1 MSARIGEL
9 ALAAGVVTA
18 DQLGQAS
25 NHQKENGG
33 RLASSLVAL
42 QLMSETQ
49 VAELV
54 ARQFALAASEDLDAL
69 DVPRDVLA
77 MVPRSHCLAHGVLP
91 LSRTG
96 TELRLA
102 MADPTDV
109 FAIDPIQ
116 FRTGLRVRPVVA
128 AETAIARAIGR
139 LYGEDAGLRPSDI
152 SVSDAEID
160 ADGADGPAARRA
172 GPRPACAEEIDLSSL
187 ARGSAERP
195 VIGLVNRILV
205 EAYRRG
211 ASDVHLEP
219 QSSGVCVR
227 FRVDGVLGDFV
238 VLPLRIREALATRIK
253 IMASLDIT
261 ERRLPQSGRLRV
273 RIRQG
278 DRSRELD
285 FRVSVMPTL
294 HGEKAVLR
302 LLDKATLVHDLAK
315 LGFEEEPL
323 RRFRAAIARPH
334 GIVLV
339 TGPTGSGKTST
350 LYSALS
356 TLNRRDRNIMTA
368 EDPVEFDLGGL
379 NQVQIREAVG
389 LTFAVALREFLR
401 QDPNVI
407 LVGEIRDY
415 ETAEIAF
422 KAALTGHLVLSTLHT
437 NDAPSTV
444 CRLVNMGVEPFLVGT
459 AVNLVQA
466 QRLVRRVCAECSE
479 DVTGEC
485 PTETLVQAGFEPG
498 EIDSLRLRRGRGCA
512 ACGGTGYRGRIGLY
526 EVMEVSDAIREK
538 VMVGATAIDIRRQAL
553 AEGMLTLR
561 ASGLEKVRQGATSL
575 EEVLRETVR

>member
-1 MSARIGEL
+1 
-9 ALAAGVVTA
+9 
-18 DQLGQAS
+18 
-25 NHQKENGG
+25 
-33 RLASSLVAL
+33 
-42 QLMSETQ
+42 
-49 VAELV
+49 
-54 ARQFALAASEDLDAL
+54 
-69 DVPRDVLA
+69 
-77 MVPRSHCLAHGVLP
+77 
-91 LSRTG
+91 
-96 TELRLA
+96 
-102 MADPTDV
+102 
-109 FAIDPIQ
+109 
-116 FRTGLRVRPVVA
+116 
-128 AETAIARAIGR
+128 
-139 LYGEDAGLRPSDI
+139 
-152 SVSDAEID
+152 
-160 ADGADGPAARRA
+160 
-172 GPRPACAEEIDLSSL
+172 
-187 ARGSAERP
+187 
-195 VIGLVNRILV
+195 
-205 EAYRRG
+205 
-211 ASDVHLEP
+211 
-219 QSSGVCVR
+219 
-227 FRVDGVLGDFV
+227 
-238 VLPLRIREALATRIK
+238 
-253 IMASLDIT
+253 
-261 ERRLPQSGRLRV
+261 
-273 RIRQG
+273 
-278 DRSRELD
+278 
-285 FRVSVMPTL
+285 
-294 HGEKAVLR
+294 
-302 LLDKATLVHDLAK
+302 
-315 LGFEEEPL
+315 
-323 RRFRAAIARPH
+323 
-334 GIVLV
+334 
-339 TGPTGSGKTST
+339 
-350 LYSALS
+350 
-356 TLNRRDRNIMTA
+356 MTA